1 MDTIFLIALI
11 LLVLACVAVYLV
23 RLHYVR
29 LLKREVKRAQKSEQL
44 KSVFIDNISRTLRS
58 PLNAILGYSK
68 MILDENDQDM
78 QPAQVKQLVTN
89 ISDDTKQLVD
99 FVGQLY
105 EMSKFEGI
113 TPSFTFIEVNLTELM
128 ASYRREAL
136 NITKPDVT
144 VRVTTDLSPHC
155 RAILDTNFMHQLM
168 MHLLTNAA
176 NHITE
181 GDIVINYGQER
192 KGLKVSVNYTG
203 IGQAEL
209 IGADI
214 YSFLQKEDML
224 QKNGNTS
231 VLGLSICRAIVEVLG
246 GEFYMDTA
254 YDKKTVASFW
264 FPCKMKNAHTSGPQL
279 YSL

>member
-1 MDTIFLIALI
+1 MVLLT
-11 LLVLACVAVYLV
+11 LLVLLIAFGISIYFVRRHYLQ
-23 RLHYVR
+23 
-29 LLKREVKRAQKSEQL
+29 LLKKEIRRAQKSEQL
-44 KSVFIDNISRTLRS
+44 KSVFIDNISRSLRS
-58 PLNAILGYSK
+58 PLNAILGYSN
-68 MILDENDQDM
+68 MILEEKDETM
-78 QPAQVKQLVTN
+78 QPAQVRELATN
-89 ISDDTKQLVD
+89 ISSDTKQLVD
-99 FVGQLY
+99 FVSQLY

-155 RAILDTNFMHQLM
+155 RAVLDTNFMHQLM

-176 NHITE
+176 NHITD

-192 KGLKVSVNYTG
+192 KGLKVTISYTG

-209 IGADI
+209 LGADI

-224 QKNGNTS
+224 QQGNHSS
-231 VLGLSICRAIVEVLG
+231 VLGLSICRAIVEMLG
-246 GEFYMDTA
+246 GEFYLDTA

-264 FPCKMKNAHTSGPQL
+264 FPCEMKDTHKNVIA
-279 YSL
+279 